1 LQHKNKNTFM
11 RSATLLLL
19 ITAVLFT
26 ACKKEETEKPV
37 EGPSGSFALNYME
50 VEENL
55 FGAHLYLYGNFGDS
69 TSSSKVKVGN
79 TLLNGNASANGTIL
93 SWSPTYIKLSIGDP
107 DDDTGAG
114 YVSVINGGKETN
126 KRMLNVWEL
135 SMLYKEPD
143 EGSILKEVRFNVL
156 LRADAHTHSNTFTF
170 SLPSSFAARSEAYW
184 AIGGQGQANYSGGS
198 MTISLENRSGMV
210 TWAKPND
217 DNTNKDNNFQ
227 SKLLFKNGLFKLTDL
242 RMHKKQ
248 ATRHS
253 YLAHGSP
260 APYIT
265 DYDFRVEVLP
275 TNDTLKLELDNN
287 RAIKAGS
294 FVTGPHGT
302 QYDFSWDASEASNHM
317 HNYRL
322 EWVKTEPRFKM

>member
-1 LQHKNKNTFM
+1 M
-11 RSATLLLL
+11 RRLILSFF

-26 ACKKEETEKPV
+26 ACKKQETEKPV
-37 EGPSGSFALNYME
+37 EGPSSSFAFDYME

-69 TSSSKVKVGN
+69 SSASKVRIGN
-79 TLLNGNASANGTIL
+79 TLLDGKPTANGVIL
-93 SWSPTYIKLSIGDP
+93 AWSPFYIKVSIGDP

-143 EGSILKEVRFNVL
+143 EGSILKEVRFNVF
-156 LRADAHTHSNTFTF
+156 LRADAHAHRNILTF
-170 SLPSSFAARSEAYW
+170 SRPSSFAARSEAYW
-184 AIGGQGQANYSGGS
+184 AIGGQGQATYSGGG
-198 MTISLENRSGMV
+198 MIISIENRSGIV
-210 TWAKPND
+210 TWAKPD
-217 DNTNKDNNFQ
+217 QDNTNKDNNFQ
-227 SKLLFKNGLFKLTDL
+227 SKLSFKDGLFKISDL
-242 RMHKKQ
+242 RMHKKE

-265 DYDFRVEVLP
+265 NYDFHAEVLP
-275 TNDTLKLELDNN
+275 LNDTLKLELDNN

-302 QYDFSWDASEASNHM
+302 QYDFTWDASDAANHM

-322 EWVKTEPRFKM
+322 EWVKTEPRFKL

>member
-1 LQHKNKNTFM
+1 M
-11 RSATLLLL
+11 RLLILSFFITALLL
-19 ITAVLFT
+19 T
-26 ACKKEETEKPV
+26 ACKKQETEKPV
-37 EGPSGSFALNYME
+37 EGTSTSFAFDYME

-69 TSSSKVKVGN
+69 SSASKVRIGN
-79 TLLNGNASANGTIL
+79 TLLDGKPTANGVIL
-93 SWSPTYIKLSIGDP
+93 AWSPFYIKVSIGDP

-114 YVSVINGGKETN
+114 YVSVINGGKESN

-143 EGSILKEVRFNVL
+143 EGSILKEVRFNVF
-156 LRADAHTHSNTFTF
+156 LRADAHAHRNILTF
-170 SLPSSFAARSEAYW
+170 SRPSSFAARSEAYW
-184 AIGGQGQANYSGGS
+184 AIGGQGQATYSGGG
-198 MTISLENRSGMV
+198 MTISLENRSGIV
-210 TWAKPND
+210 TWAKPD
-217 DNTNKDNNFQ
+217 QDNTNKDNNFQ
-227 SKLLFKNGLFKLTDL
+227 SKLLFKDGLFKISDL
-242 RMHKKQ
+242 RMHKKE

-265 DYDFRVEVLP
+265 NYDFRAEVLLL
-275 TNDTLKLELDNN
+275 NDTLKLELDNN

-302 QYDFSWDASEASNHM
+302 QYDFTWDASDAANHM

-322 EWVKTEPRFKM
+322 EWVKTEPRFKL